1 VRGAS
6 ARRARWQTLLTMR
19 RLSTQRPQTPPCS
32 KRPSYAMFAA
42 DELQDDAD
50 EVDAE
55 PSTYYNIVI
64 D

>member
-1 VRGAS
+1 
-6 ARRARWQTLLTMR
+6 
-19 RLSTQRPQTPPCS
+19 
-32 KRPSYAMFAA
+32 MFAA